1 VDAELIVRF
10 DWLKVVIM
18 NFCFRV
24 VCLFTTLLMATHALS
39 QDLSGWSDKTV
50 CRQLLNNPDNTDY
63 LEEGASRSLNCASGT
78 KNSTKNVTST
88 KTNNSATSSKK
99 LLTEIKKSVDDD
111 GILQLK
117 EFHVLNAP
125 HAINPVSVSDFSI
138 IGKTSIRFE
147 SNHGE
152 CGQEP
157 NWNDC
162 PNDRERTELYY
173 GDESWKSEKWYRF
186 YLYLPKDY
194 NSIAPAK
201 MSLIQWKRLDPS
213 EVLIMFQ
220 HMHAGLTFNRNGDT
234 FPDSYIVLKSNED
247 LLGNWTEIIFNTNW
261 HPDPEKGFMKVWI
274 DGKLKIDF
282 KGRANSKNG
291 RKLSLRYGLYSSY
304 MSNYKNIFKTQK
316 MPQRIAFYDGVKSGK
331 SCQKLLDLN
340 TCENLVSQNI
350 KEYKLFI
357 HDSDDKELHLRS
369 ICKITPANFEASE
382 RATLRGVEFN
392 QGTGADLCTYVKPTE
407 LLTAIEASDA
417 FDGSYPF
424 TLSRF
429 NPSEGSQKFGSGILE
444 ISDGKV
450 SVAVKSRSLKT
461 SSTSYYDTFEGKI
474 DKEGN
479 ISAIFNV
486 NPLNGKGAPQP
497 VIFAG
502 TIDSFQIKGKFDDY
516 FEIIIQFKKE

>member
-1 VDAELIVRF
+1 MDAELIVRF

-50 CRQLLNNPDNTDY
+50 CRQLLNNLDNTDY
-63 LEEGASRSLNCASGT
+63 LEEGASRSLDCASGT
-78 KNSTKNVTST
+78 KNSTKNDTST

-162 PNDRERTELYY
+162 PNDRERTELYH

-247 LLGNWTEIIFNTNW
+247 LLGNWTEIVFNTNW

-304 MSNYKNIFKTQK
+304 MSNYQNIFKTQK

-340 TCENLVSQNI
+340 TCENLLSQNI

-502 TIDSFQIKGKFDDY
+502 TIDSFQIKGRFDDY
-516 FEIIIQFKKE
+516 FEINMQFKKE